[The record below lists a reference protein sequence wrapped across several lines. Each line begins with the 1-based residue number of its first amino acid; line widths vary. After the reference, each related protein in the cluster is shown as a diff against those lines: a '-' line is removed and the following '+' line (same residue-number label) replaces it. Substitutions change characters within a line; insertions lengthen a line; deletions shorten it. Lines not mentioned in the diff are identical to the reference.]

1 MIREKLNWT
10 KSFDHFN
17 EDEQK
22 VLAALSNEKY
32 DWRTKS
38 ALERVTGCDTK
49 QLDKTLS
56 NLLKKEVVRPSFN
69 RSKELIFG
77 LKEIV
82 G

>member
-10 KSFDHFN
+10 KSFDHFD

-38 ALERVTGCDTK
+38 ALEKVTGFDSK
-49 QLDKTLS
+49 QLDKALS
-56 NLLKKEVVRPSFN
+56 NLLKKEVVRPSFSS
-69 RSKELIFG
+69 SKELLFG

>member
-10 KSFDHFN
+10 SSFDLFD

-38 ALERVTGCDTK
+38 ALEKVTGFDGK

-56 NLLKKEVVRPSFN
+56 NLLKKEVVRPSFSS
-69 RSKELIFG
+69 SKELLFG